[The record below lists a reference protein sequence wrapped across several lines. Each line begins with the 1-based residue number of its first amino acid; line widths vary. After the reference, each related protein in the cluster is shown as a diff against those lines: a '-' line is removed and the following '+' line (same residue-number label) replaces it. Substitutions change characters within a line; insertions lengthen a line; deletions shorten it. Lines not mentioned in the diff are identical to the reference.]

1 MNAKRFCWGLGLCV
15 VLVLASACGQRLGSP
30 TQPPP
35 EETSAPEAV
44 RAARDAVLASFVK
57 QAGADAPA
65 PGLQWKEERITP
77 PGLVGAE
84 TYRFTSGDWSVTVG
98 YPVVLP
104 SLVHYTVQVSN
115 APKAT
120 EWQARVDAAGHV
132 AVAPEAVLVA
142 RDSALAE
149 IRVEYADKSPSQE
162 LTWVEQ
168 RTTPQDILGS
178 ETYEYSS
185 GDWKVTVS
193 YLLVAPE
200 NMEYRVTVGNA
211 QSGFRWQGKVSPQGE
226 ISETAP

>member
-1 MNAKRFCWGLGLCV
+1 MDAKRFFWGLVLCAA
-15 VLVLASACGQRLGSP
+15 LVLASACGQRLASP
-30 TQPPP
+30 TQPPT

-44 RAARDAVLASFVK
+44 RAARDAALASFVK
-57 QAGADAPA
+57 QAGADAPT

-84 TYRFTSGDWSVTVG
+84 TYRFTSGDWNVTVG
-98 YPVVLP
+98 YAVVLS
-104 SLVHYTVQVSN
+104 SLVHYRVQVSN
-115 APKAT
+115 APRAV

-132 AVAPEAVLVA
+132 AVAPEAVLAA
-142 RDSALAE
+142 RDNALAE
-149 IRVEYADKSPSQE
+149 IRVKYADEAPSQE

-168 RTTPQDILGS
+168 RTTPQGVLGS

-193 YLLVAPE
+193 YVLVAPE

-226 ISETAP
+226 VSETAP

>member
-1 MNAKRFCWGLGLCV
+1 MNAKGFCWGLVLCG
-15 VLVLASACGQRLGSP
+15 VLVLASACSQSVVSP
-30 TQPPP
+30 TQPPA
-35 EETSAPEAV
+35 EDTSAPEAV
-44 RAARDAVLASFVK
+44 RAARDAALASFVK

-65 PGLQWKEERITP
+65 PGLQWTEERITP

-84 TYRFTSGDWSVTVG
+84 TYRFTSGDWTVTVG

-104 SLVHYTVQVSN
+104 SLVHYRVQVSN
-115 APKAT
+115 APRAV
-120 EWQARVDAAGHV
+120 EWQTRVDAAGHV
-132 AVAPEAVLVA
+132 AVAPEAVLAA
-142 RDSALAE
+142 RDNALAE
-149 IRVEYADKSPSQE
+149 IRVKYADKAPPQE
-162 LTWVEQ
+162 LAWAEQ
-168 RTTPQDILGS
+168 RTTPQGILGS

-226 ISETAP
+226 VSETAP